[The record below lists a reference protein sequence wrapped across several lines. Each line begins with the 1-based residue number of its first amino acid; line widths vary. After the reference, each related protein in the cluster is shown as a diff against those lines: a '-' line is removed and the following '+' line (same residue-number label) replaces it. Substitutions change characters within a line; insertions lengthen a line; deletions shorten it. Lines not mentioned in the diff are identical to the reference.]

1 MNDDI
6 FIGRQIHIVRTEKG
20 IKQVELANL
29 INKNQATYSNKEVG
43 RRPFSV
49 KELKVICNY
58 LQINMED
65 LLNGKP
71 VSTYDKTLNK

>member
-29 INKNQATYSNKEVG
+29 INKNQATYSNKEAG

-71 VSTYDKTLNK
+71 VSNYDKNLNK

>member
-6 FIGRQIHIVRTEKG
+6 FIGKQIHIVRTEKG

-29 INKNQATYSNKEVG
+29 INKNQATYSNKETG

-71 VSTYDKTLNK
+71 VSTYDKILNK